1 MKKTNPKD
9 RDRGG
14 TNMSTLV
21 LPSPH
26 LQCLHACRST
36 YFVFEYSSGGLRLH
50 LKTSFGCKVF
60 LKKWSPPIPAKLAFL
75 PPNFDFVLFGDIM
88 LFFSFIKCAHV
99 LFLFFTV
106 LYWRKGGGGD
116 LEIRSTKVQQCTA
129 THLTGWSNW
138 LFEAA
143 KLEKQHG
150 TCVSEASL
158 ALREKKN
165 GSIICLIR

>member
-1 MKKTNPKD
+1 M
-9 RDRGG
+9 
-14 TNMSTLV
+14 
-21 LPSPH
+21 
-26 LQCLHACRST
+26 
-36 YFVFEYSSGGLRLH
+36 
-50 LKTSFGCKVF
+50 
-60 LKKWSPPIPAKLAFL
+60 IPAYSCETRFSATELWFCTL
-75 PPNFDFVLFGDIM
+75 WRYHVI
-88 LFFSFIKCAHV
+88 FSFIKCAHV

-106 LYWRKGGGGD
+106 LYWRKGGGGGD

-165 GSIICLIR
+165 GSIICLIRYASNRNEWMISARGYQTVLYFLLYCIYFIQAPFDLCLVKLFFVTRQTSKWTSLLKRTK

>member
-1 MKKTNPKD
+1 MKKTNSKD

-75 PPNFDFVLFGDIM
+75 PSNFDFVLFGDIM

-106 LYWRKGGGGD
+106 LYWRKGGGWPRD
-116 LEIRSTKVQQCTA
+116 SFHKSTAMHSHSSDSMIKLIIWSCKARKTA
-129 THLTGWSNW
+129 RYMCKRGLIST
-138 LFEAA
+138 E
-143 KLEKQHG
+143 
-150 TCVSEASL
+150 
-158 ALREKKN
+158 REKKWFHN
-165 GSIICLIR
+165 MFN